1 MGDSM
6 KKLLLMTLLTSW
18 AFAATTATLKLT
30 GTIAPVVEIEING
43 ATSASATV
51 DLLDKT
57 AQPVATVTETSNDA
71 DGYDITISSANSGSL
86 NNGTADSATYTLGY
100 GGSSYNLSSVA
111 TVDNAG
117 VVGSTDRAV
126 TVTVTDARTDAFDFA
141 SGSYTDTVT
150 FEITAK

>member
-1 MGDSM
+1 M
-6 KKLLLMTLLTSW
+6 KKLLLMTLLTSG
-18 AFAATTATLKLT
+18 AFAATTATLNLT

-43 ATSASATV
+43 AASASATV

-57 AQPVATVTETSNDA
+57 AQSVATVTETSNDA

-100 GGSSYNLSSVA
+100 GGASYNLSSVA

>member
-1 MGDSM
+1 M
-6 KKLLLMTLLTSW
+6 
-18 AFAATTATLKLT
+18 
-30 GTIAPVVEIEING
+30 
-43 ATSASATV
+43 
-51 DLLDKT
+51 
-57 AQPVATVTETSNDA
+57 TETSNDA

-86 NNGTADSATYTLGY
+86 NNGAADSATYTLGY
-100 GGSSYNLSSVA
+100 GGTSYNLSSVA